1 MNLIPPIGASGL
13 YKLVAPF
20 NTMIN
25 TNISY
30 TCMAVRKLSDIIA
43 MGKDPFKT
51 YYEPYS
57 LTETQYQNDLNSGVC
72 MVSLQSSSGVWAYV
86 PSSFIESYPQVN
98 GVPYTSVALMVHLG
112 ALPDNLNLS
121 YLVNT
126 VKDVVTSV
134 LGVVPEVQSVIT
146 SPTSMISQDNH
157 IAAET
162 ARQQQIESNTTT
174 YSAAQKST
182 DENAQLRAR
191 ITQLEAYILENMPQA

>member
-13 YKLVAPF
+13 YKLIAPY

-51 YYEPYS
+51 YYEPYG
-57 LTETQYQNDLNSGVC
+57 LTDTQYQNDLNSGVC
-72 MVSLQSSSGVWAYV
+72 IVSLQSNSGVWGYV

-98 GVPYTSVALMVHLG
+98 GVSYTSLALMVHLG
-112 ALPDNLNLS
+112 ALPDSLNLS
-121 YLVNT
+121 YLTNT
-126 VKDVVTSV
+126 VKDIVTSV
-134 LGVVPEVQSVIT
+134 LGVQPEVQTVAT
-146 SPTSMISQDNH
+146 SPSSMISQDNH

-162 ARQQQIESNTTT
+162 ARQQQVASNTTT
-174 YSAAQKST
+174 YAASQKNS

-191 ITQLEAYILENMPQA
+191 ITQLEAYILENMP